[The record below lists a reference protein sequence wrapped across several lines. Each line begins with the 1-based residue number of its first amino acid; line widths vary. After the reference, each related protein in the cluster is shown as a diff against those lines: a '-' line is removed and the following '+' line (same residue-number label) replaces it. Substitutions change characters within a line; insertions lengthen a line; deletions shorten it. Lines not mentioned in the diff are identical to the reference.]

1 MNEKEYYMKTKRM
14 LALLL
19 AALMIVGLFAGCS
32 KDETKDPGKT
42 DPGNSLIDQTKPSQ
56 TTAKYAYKADYFDL
70 AVPDG
75 VQYVNQIC
83 AAGTT
88 LYASVGIQGEEI
100 VNSDPATGD
109 TWSYYNTRLSMLTI
123 DPDTGTCT
131 ELTNLDLPQVPE
143 GAEGS
148 VDCYNMIGSDDGT
161 LWMLVNVYATQ
172 YELPDDFDP
181 NTDSKWNYPSTD
193 IGGSYLMHIA
203 ADGST
208 IASIDLS
215 DTNNEDNEDGM
226 SGNLSSFAVDAAGN
240 LYVSDYNNIY
250 YVLDAEGNVQFKL
263 DGSQYNG
270 SLYRLNAQQVGVMWY
285 NYTDDVNAADEN
297 GQYFVPID
305 LETKDWGEKVKLPSN
320 VWSILPGDDVY
331 DFYYAD
337 NNNNIFGYTA
347 KTDTKEKL
355 VDWLACDVD
364 TNNMNGY
371 AMLSDSRVAALMQDW
386 STDPTTYQLI
396 VLHRVDASEIKE
408 KKVLTLAC
416 MYLDWNLR
424 SMIVEYNKTNDE
436 YRINVIDYSEYA
448 TDDDYNAGVTK
459 LTTEIISGS
468 VPDIFLTSNLPIDKY
483 AAKGVIADLNT
494 FMDGG
499 NGLSRDYFVPQILN
513 ALEKDGKLYE
523 LPTSFSVQTAYA
535 LSSIAS
541 QYDTWNVAAVQDAMT
556 QLQEG
561 ATVFSNGWTKNMALS
576 NCLSRNLSAFVDWTT
591 GKCEFD
597 SEAFQ
602 QLLAFCNSFPAET
615 SDGDGAIA
623 YASSADIAVD
633 DAMWDSDATRI
644 TNGKQ
649 LMSTIGMY
657 SFDSY
662 IWNVY
667 AIRDKITF
675 TGYPTEDG
683 SGSSFGLQMPMAISS
698 VTKYP
703 DAAWDFVCSII
714 KKMNTIDENNYYYG
728 FPISQAAFDAE
739 MTDIMTEQY
748 QLDENGEQVDWD
760 GDGEPDKAIRGSYE
774 TMENGE
780 TVYKDVYALTQ
791 EDIDQILGVISNT
804 HSVYDY
810 DQEILDIITDE
821 VAAYFAG
828 DKDVQTTA
836 SMIQSRVNLYVQEQ
850 R

>member
-42 DPGNSLIDQTKPSQ
+42 DSNGSLIDQTKPAA

-88 LYASVGIQGEEI
+88 LYLTASMQGEEI
-100 VNSDPATGD
+100 TNTDPDTGE
-109 TWSYYNTRLSMLTI
+109 TWSYYDSRLGVLTI
-123 DPDTGTCT
+123 DPDTGICT
-131 ELTNLDLPQVPE
+131 ELSNLQLPEVPE
-143 GAEGS
+143 GAEGG
-148 VDCYNMIGSDDGT
+148 VNCYNMIGSDDGT

-193 IGGSYLMHIA
+193 INGSYLMHIA

-208 IASIDLS
+208 IASLDLS

-250 YVLDAEGNVQFKL
+250 VLDAEGNVQFKL

-270 SLYRLNAQQVGVMWY
+270 SLNRLNAQQVGVMWY

-331 DFYYAD
+331 DFYYTY
-337 NNNNIFGYTA
+337 NNNIYGYAA

-364 TNNMNGY
+364 TNNMSGY

-436 YRINVIDYSEYA
+436 YRINVVDYGEYA

-523 LPTSFSVQTAYA
+523 LPTSFTVTTAYA

-561 ATVFSNGWTKNMALS
+561 ATVFSDGWTKNTALS

-633 DAMWDSDATRI
+633 DAMWESDATRI

-649 LMSTIGMY
+649 LMSTTGMY

-683 SGSSFGLQMPMAISS
+683 SGSSFELQMPMAISS

-791 EDIDQILGVISNT
+791 EDIDQILGVINNT

>member
-1 MNEKEYYMKTKRM
+1 MKTKRIF
-14 LALLL
+14 ALLL

-42 DPGNSLIDQTKPSQ
+42 ESNGSLIDQTKPAA
-56 TTAKYAYKADYFDL
+56 TTAKYAYQADYFDL
-70 AVPDG
+70 TMPDG
-75 VQYVNQIC
+75 VQYLNQIC

-100 VNSDPATGD
+100 TNTDPDTGE
-109 TWSYYNTRLSMLTI
+109 TWSYYNTRLAMLTI
-123 DPDTGTCT
+123 DPDTGVCT
-131 ELTNLDLPQVPE
+131 ELSNLQLPEVPE
-143 GAEGS
+143 GADGS

-193 IGGSYLMHIA
+193 INGSYLMHIA

-208 IASIDLS
+208 IASLDLS

-250 YVLDAEGNVQFKL
+250 VLDAEGNVQFKL

-270 SLYRLNAQQVGVMWY
+270 SLNRLNAQQVGVMWY
-285 NYTDDVNAADEN
+285 NYTDDVNASDEN

-320 VWSILPGDDVY
+320 VWSIFPGDDAY
-331 DFYYAD
+331 DFYYAY
-337 NNNNIFGYTA
+337 NNNIYGYAA

-364 TNNMNGY
+364 TNNMSGY

-436 YRINVIDYSEYA
+436 YRINVVDYSEYA

-499 NGLSRDYFVPQILN
+499 NGLSRDYFVPQVMS

-561 ATVFSNGWTKNMALS
+561 ATVFSNGWTKNTALS

-748 QLDENGEQVDWD
+748 QLDEKGEQVDWD

-791 EDIDQILGVISNT
+791 EDIDQILGVINST
-804 HSVYDY
+804 RSVYDY

-836 SMIQSRVNLYVQEQ
+836 NMIQSRVNLYVQEQ

>member
-56 TTAKYAYKADYFDL
+56 TTAKYAYKADYLDL
-70 AVPDG
+70 TMPDG
-75 VQYVNQIC
+75 VQYLNQLC

-143 GAEGS
+143 GAEGG
-148 VDCYNMIGSDDGT
+148 VNCYNMIGSDDGT

-193 IGGSYLMHIA
+193 INGSYLMHIA

-208 IASIDLS
+208 IASLDLS

-250 YVLDAEGNVQFKL
+250 VLDAEGNVQFKL

-270 SLYRLNAQQVGVMWY
+270 SLCRLNAQQVGVMWY

-320 VWSILPGDDVY
+320 VGSILPGDDAY
-331 DFYYAD
+331 DFYYTY
-337 NNNNIFGYTA
+337 NNNIYGYAA

-364 TNNMNGY
+364 TNNMSGY

-436 YRINVIDYSEYA
+436 YRINVVDYSEYA

-499 NGLSRDYFVPQILN
+499 NGLSRDYFVPQVMS

-561 ATVFSNGWTKNMALS
+561 ATVFSDGWTKNTALS

-633 DAMWDSDATRI
+633 DAMWESDATRI

-649 LMSTIGMY
+649 LMSTTGMY

-683 SGSSFGLQMPMAISS
+683 SGSSFELQMPMAISS

-760 GDGEPDKAIRGSYE
+760 GDGEPDRAIRGSYE

-791 EDIDQILGVISNT
+791 EDIDQILGVINST
-804 HSVYDY
+804 TSVYDY

>member
-1 MNEKEYYMKTKRM
+1 MKTKRIF
-14 LALLL
+14 ALLL

-32 KDETKDPGKT
+32 KDGTKDPGKT
-42 DPGNSLIDQTKPSQ
+42 DSSGSLIDQTKPSQ
-56 TTAKYAYKADYFDL
+56 TTAKYAYKADYLDL
-70 AVPDG
+70 TMPDG
-75 VQYVNQIC
+75 VQYLNQIC

-100 VNSDPATGD
+100 VNTDPTTGE

-193 IGGSYLMHIA
+193 INGSYLMHIA

-208 IASIDLS
+208 IASLDLS

-250 YVLDAEGNVQFKL
+250 VLDAEGNVQFKL

-270 SLYRLNAQQVGVMWY
+270 SLCRLNAQQVGVMWY
-285 NYTDDVNAADEN
+285 NYTDDVNASDEN

-320 VWSILPGDDVY
+320 VWSIFPGDDAY
-331 DFYYAD
+331 DFYYAY
-337 NNNNIFGYTA
+337 NNNIYGYAA

-364 TNNMNGY
+364 TNNMSGY

-436 YRINVIDYSEYA
+436 YRINVVDYSEYA

-499 NGLSRDYFVPQILN
+499 NGLSRDYFVPQVMS

-561 ATVFSNGWTKNMALS
+561 ATVFSNGWTKNTALS

-683 SGSSFGLQMPMAISS
+683 SGSSFDLQMPMAISS

-791 EDIDQILGVISNT
+791 EDIDQILGVINST
-804 HSVYDY
+804 RSVYDY

>member
-1 MNEKEYYMKTKRM
+1 MKTKRM

-32 KDETKDPGKT
+32 KDGTKDPGKT
-42 DPGNSLIDQTKPSQ
+42 DSNGSLIDQTKPSQ
-56 TTAKYAYKADYFDL
+56 TTAKYAYKADYLDL
-70 AVPDG
+70 TMPDG
-75 VQYVNQIC
+75 VQYLNQFC

-88 LYASVGIQGEEI
+88 LYASVGMQGEEI
-100 VNSDPATGD
+100 VNSDPTTGD
-109 TWSYYNTRLSMLTI
+109 TWSYYNTRLALLTI
-123 DPDTGTCT
+123 DPDTGVCT
-131 ELTNLDLPQVPE
+131 ELTNLELPQVPE
-143 GAEGS
+143 GASGS

-161 LWMLVNVYATQ
+161 LWMLVNLYATQ
-172 YELPDDFDP
+172 FDLPDDFDAE
-181 NTDSKWNYPSTD
+181 TESRWDYPSTD
-193 IGGSYLMHIA
+193 INGSYLMHIA
-203 ADGST
+203 ADGSM
-208 IASIDLS
+208 IASLDLS

-240 LYVSDYNNIY
+240 LYVSDYSNI

-270 SLYRLNAQQVGVMWY
+270 SLCRLNAQQVGVMWY

-297 GQYFVPID
+297 GQYFVTID

-320 VWSILPGDDVY
+320 VWSIFPGDDAY
-331 DFYYAD
+331 DFYYTY
-337 NNNNIFGYTA
+337 NNNIYGYAA
-347 KTDTKEKL
+347 KTDTKDKL

-364 TNNMNGY
+364 TNNMSGY

-424 SMIVEYNKTNDE
+424 SQIVEYNKTNDE
-436 YRINVIDYSEYA
+436 YRINVVDYSEYA

-523 LPTSFSVQTAYA
+523 LPTSFSVTTAYA

-561 ATVFSNGWTKNMALS
+561 ATVFSDGWTKNTALS

-623 YASSADIAVD
+623 YATSTDLAVE
-633 DAMWDSDATRI
+633 DAMWESDATRI

-649 LMSTIGMY
+649 LMSTIEMY

-683 SGSSFGLQMPMAISS
+683 SGSSFELQMPMAISS

-791 EDIDQILGVISNT
+791 EELDQILGVINNT

>member
-208 IASIDLS
+208 IASLDLS

-240 LYVSDYNNIY
+240 LYVSDYNNI

-337 NNNNIFGYTA
+337 NNNIFGYTA
-347 KTDTKEKL
+347 KTDTKDKL

-483 AAKGVIADLNT
+483 AAKGVVADLNT

-499 NGLSRDYFVPQILN
+499 NGLSRDYFVPQVMS

-683 SGSSFGLQMPMAISS
+683 SGSSFELQMPMAISS

>member
-1 MNEKEYYMKTKRM
+1 MKTKRIF
-14 LALLL
+14 ALLL
-19 AALMIVGLFAGCS
+19 AALMIVSLFAGCS
-32 KDETKDPGKT
+32 KDEKKDPGKT
-42 DPGNSLIDQTKPSQ
+42 DSSGSLIDQTKPSQ

-88 LYASVGIQGEEI
+88 LYLTASMQGEEI
-100 VNSDPATGD
+100 TNTDPDTGE
-109 TWSYYNTRLSMLTI
+109 TWSYYNSRLGVLTI
-123 DPDTGTCT
+123 DPDTGICT
-131 ELTNLDLPQVPE
+131 ELSNLQLPEVPE

-148 VDCYNMIGSDDGT
+148 VNCYNMIGSDDGT

-193 IGGSYLMHIA
+193 INGSYLMHIA

-208 IASIDLS
+208 IASLDLS

-240 LYVSDYNNIY
+240 LYVSDYNNI

-320 VWSILPGDDVY
+320 VGSILPGDDAY
-331 DFYYAD
+331 DFYYTY
-337 NNNNIFGYTA
+337 NNNIYGYAA

-364 TNNMNGY
+364 TNNMSGY

-436 YRINVIDYSEYA
+436 YRINVVDYSEYA

-499 NGLSRDYFVPQILN
+499 NGLSRDYFVPQVMS

-561 ATVFSNGWTKNMALS
+561 ATVFSDGWTKNMALS

-633 DAMWDSDATRI
+633 DAMWESDATRI

-683 SGSSFGLQMPMAISS
+683 SGSSFELQMPMAISS

-760 GDGEPDKAIRGSYE
+760 GDGEPDRAIRGSYE

-791 EDIDQILGVISNT
+791 EDIDQILGVINST
-804 HSVYDY
+804 RSVYDY

-836 SMIQSRVNLYVQEQ
+836 NMIQSRVNLYVQEQ

>member
-1 MNEKEYYMKTKRM
+1 MKTKRIF
-14 LALLL
+14 ALLL

-32 KDETKDPGKT
+32 KDNTKDPGKT

-56 TTAKYAYKADYFDL
+56 TTAKYAYKADYLDL
-70 AVPDG
+70 TMPDG
-75 VQYVNQIC
+75 VQYLNQIC

-100 VNSDPATGD
+100 VNTDPTTGE

-131 ELTNLDLPQVPE
+131 ELTSLDLPQVPE

-193 IGGSYLMHIA
+193 INGSYLMHIA

-208 IASIDLS
+208 IASLDLS

-250 YVLDAEGNVQFKL
+250 VLDAEGNVQFKL

-270 SLYRLNAQQVGVMWY
+270 SLCRLNAQQVGVMWY

-320 VWSILPGDDVY
+320 VWSIFPGDDAY
-331 DFYYAD
+331 DFYYAY
-337 NNNNIFGYTA
+337 NNNIYGYAA

-364 TNNMNGY
+364 TNNMSGY

-436 YRINVIDYSEYA
+436 YRINVVDYSEYA

-499 NGLSRDYFVPQILN
+499 NGLSRDYFVPQVMS

-561 ATVFSNGWTKNMALS
+561 ATVFSNGWTKNTALS

-683 SGSSFGLQMPMAISS
+683 SGSSFELQMPMAISS

-791 EDIDQILGVISNT
+791 EDIDQILGVINST

-836 SMIQSRVNLYVQEQ
+836 NMIQSRVNLYVQEQ

>member
-1 MNEKEYYMKTKRM
+1 MKTKRM

-32 KDETKDPGKT
+32 KDGTKDPGKT
-42 DPGNSLIDQTKPSQ
+42 DSNGSLIDQTKPAA
-56 TTAKYAYKADYFDL
+56 TTAKYAYQADYLDL
-70 AVPDG
+70 TMPDG
-75 VQYVNQIC
+75 VQYLNQFC

-88 LYASVGIQGEEI
+88 LYASVGMQGEEI
-100 VNSDPATGD
+100 VNSDPTTGD
-109 TWSYYNTRLSMLTI
+109 TWSYYNTRLAMLTI
-123 DPDTGTCT
+123 DPDTGVCT
-131 ELTNLDLPQVPE
+131 ELTNLELPQVPE
-143 GAEGS
+143 GASGS

-161 LWMLVNVYATQ
+161 LWMLVNLYATQ
-172 YELPDDFDP
+172 FDLPDDFDAE
-181 NTDSKWNYPSTD
+181 TESRWDYPSTD
-193 IGGSYLMHIA
+193 INGSYLMHVA
-203 ADGST
+203 ADGSM
-208 IASIDLS
+208 IASLDLS

-240 LYVSDYNNIY
+240 LYVSDYNNI

-297 GQYFVPID
+297 GQYFVTID

-320 VWSILPGDDVY
+320 VWSIFPGDDAY
-331 DFYYAD
+331 DFYYTY
-337 NNNNIFGYTA
+337 NNNIYGYTS
-347 KTDTKEKL
+347 KTDTRDKL

-364 TNNMNGY
+364 TNNMSGY

-436 YRINVIDYSEYA
+436 YRINVVDYGEYA

-499 NGLSRDYFVPQILN
+499 NGLSRDYFVPQVMS

-561 ATVFSNGWTKNMALS
+561 ATVFSDGWTKNTALS

-623 YASSADIAVD
+623 YATSTDLAVD
-633 DAMWDSDATRI
+633 DAMWESDATRI

-649 LMSTIGMY
+649 LMSTIEMY

-667 AIRDKITF
+667 AIRDKITL

-703 DAAWDFVCSII
+703 DAAWEFVCSII

-791 EDIDQILGVISNT
+791 EEIDQILGVINNT

-836 SMIQSRVNLYVQEQ
+836 NMIQSRVNLYVQEQ

>member
-1 MNEKEYYMKTKRM
+1 MKTKRIF
-14 LALLL
+14 ALLL

-32 KDETKDPGKT
+32 KDGTKDPGKT
-42 DPGNSLIDQTKPSQ
+42 ESNGSLIDQTKPAA
-56 TTAKYAYKADYFDL
+56 TTAKYAYQADYFDL
-70 AVPDG
+70 TMPDG
-75 VQYVNQIC
+75 VQYLNQIC

-100 VNSDPATGD
+100 TNTDPDTGE
-109 TWSYYNTRLSMLTI
+109 TWSYYNTRLAMLTI
-123 DPDTGTCT
+123 DPDTGVCT
-131 ELTNLDLPQVPE
+131 ELSNLQLPEVPE
-143 GAEGS
+143 GADGS

-193 IGGSYLMHIA
+193 IGGSYLMHVA

-215 DTNNEDNEDGM
+215 DTNADDTEDGM
-226 SGNLSSFAVDAAGN
+226 SSNLSSFAVDAAGN

-250 YVLDAEGNVQFKL
+250 VLDAEGNVQFKL

-270 SLYRLNAQQVGVMWY
+270 SLNRLNAQQVGVMWY

-320 VWSILPGDDVY
+320 VWSIFPGDDAY
-331 DFYYAD
+331 DFYYAY
-337 NNNNIFGYTA
+337 NNNIYGYAA

-364 TNNMNGY
+364 TNNMSGY

-436 YRINVIDYSEYA
+436 YRINVVDYSEYA

-499 NGLSRDYFVPQILN
+499 NGLSRDYFVPQVMS

-561 ATVFSNGWTKNMALS
+561 ATVFSNGWTKNTALS

-633 DAMWDSDATRI
+633 DAMWESDATRI

-649 LMSTIGMY
+649 LMSTTGMY

-683 SGSSFGLQMPMAISS
+683 SGSSFELQMPMAISS

-791 EDIDQILGVISNT
+791 EDIDQILGVINST
-804 HSVYDY
+804 RSVYDY

>member
-56 TTAKYAYKADYFDL
+56 TTAKYAYKADYLDL
-70 AVPDG
+70 TMPDG
-75 VQYVNQIC
+75 VQYLNQLC

-88 LYASVGIQGEEI
+88 LYASVGMQGEEI

-148 VDCYNMIGSDDGT
+148 VDCYNIIGSDDGT

-250 YVLDAEGNVQFKL
+250 VLDAEGNVQFKL

-337 NNNNIFGYTA
+337 NNNIFGYTA
-347 KTDTKEKL
+347 KTDTKDKL

-436 YRINVIDYSEYA
+436 YRINVVDYSEYA

-499 NGLSRDYFVPQILN
+499 NGLSRDYFVPQVMS

-561 ATVFSNGWTKNMALS
+561 ATVFSNGWTKNTALS

-683 SGSSFGLQMPMAISS
+683 SGSSFELQMPMAISS

>member
-88 LYASVGIQGEEI
+88 LYLTASMQGEEI
-100 VNSDPATGD
+100 TNTDPDTGE
-109 TWSYYNTRLSMLTI
+109 TWSYYDSRLGVLTI
-123 DPDTGTCT
+123 DPDTGICT
-131 ELTNLDLPQVPE
+131 ELSNLQLPEVPE
-143 GAEGS
+143 GAEGG
-148 VDCYNMIGSDDGT
+148 VNCYNMIGSDDGT

-193 IGGSYLMHIA
+193 INGSYLMHIA

-208 IASIDLS
+208 IASLDLS

-250 YVLDAEGNVQFKL
+250 VLDAEGNVQFKL

-270 SLYRLNAQQVGVMWY
+270 SLCRLNAQQVGVMWY

-320 VWSILPGDDVY
+320 VWSIFPGDDAY
-331 DFYYAD
+331 DFYYAY
-337 NNNNIFGYTA
+337 NNNIYGYAA
-347 KTDTKEKL
+347 KTDTKDKL

-364 TNNMNGY
+364 TNNMTGFS
-371 AMLSDSRVAALMQDW
+371 MLSDSRVAALMQDW
-386 STDPTTYQLI
+386 NTDPTTYQLI

-436 YRINVIDYSEYA
+436 YRINVVDYSEYA

-499 NGLSRDYFVPQILN
+499 NGLSRDYFVPQVMS

-561 ATVFSNGWTKNMALS
+561 ATVFSNGWTKNTALS

-633 DAMWDSDATRI
+633 DVMWDSDATRI

-683 SGSSFGLQMPMAISS
+683 SGSSFELQMPMAISS

-791 EDIDQILGVISNT
+791 EDIDQILGVINST
-804 HSVYDY
+804 RSVYDY

-836 SMIQSRVNLYVQEQ
+836 NMIQSRVNLYVQEQ

>member
-1 MNEKEYYMKTKRM
+1 MKTKRIF
-14 LALLL
+14 ALLL

-32 KDETKDPGKT
+32 KDGTKDPGKT
-42 DPGNSLIDQTKPSQ
+42 DSNGSLIDQTKPAA
-56 TTAKYAYKADYFDL
+56 TTAKYAYQADYLDL
-70 AVPDG
+70 TMPDG
-75 VQYVNQIC
+75 VQYLNQFC

-88 LYASVGIQGEEI
+88 LYASVGMQGEEI
-100 VNSDPATGD
+100 VNSDPTTGD
-109 TWSYYNTRLSMLTI
+109 TWSYYNTRLALLTI
-123 DPDTGTCT
+123 DPDTGVCT
-131 ELTNLDLPQVPE
+131 ELTNLELPQVPE
-143 GAEGS
+143 GASGS

-161 LWMLVNVYATQ
+161 LWMLVNLYATQ
-172 YELPDDFDP
+172 FDLPDDFDAE
-181 NTDSKWNYPSTD
+181 TESRWDYPSTD
-193 IGGSYLMHIA
+193 INGSYLMHVA
-203 ADGST
+203 ADGSM
-208 IASIDLS
+208 IASLDLS

-240 LYVSDYNNIY
+240 LYVSDYNNI

-297 GQYFVPID
+297 GQYFVTID

-320 VWSILPGDDVY
+320 VWSIVPGDDAY
-331 DFYYAD
+331 DFYYTY
-337 NNNNIFGYTA
+337 NNNIYGYTS
-347 KTDTKEKL
+347 KTDTRDKL

-364 TNNMNGY
+364 TNNMSGY

-416 MYLDWNLR
+416 MYLDWDLR

-436 YRINVIDYSEYA
+436 YRINVVDYGEYA

-523 LPTSFSVQTAYA
+523 LPTSFSVTTAYA

-561 ATVFSNGWTKNMALS
+561 ATVFSDGWTKNTALS

-633 DAMWDSDATRI
+633 VAMWESDATRI

-649 LMSTIGMY
+649 LMSTIEMC

-683 SGSSFGLQMPMAISS
+683 SGSSFELQMPMAISS

-791 EDIDQILGVISNT
+791 EDIDQILGVINST
-804 HSVYDY
+804 RSVYDY

-836 SMIQSRVNLYVQEQ
+836 NMIQSRVNLYVQEQ

>member
-88 LYASVGIQGEEI
+88 LYLTASMQGEEI
-100 VNSDPATGD
+100 TNTDPDTGE
-109 TWSYYNTRLSMLTI
+109 TWSYYDSRLGVLTI
-123 DPDTGTCT
+123 DPDTGICT
-131 ELTNLDLPQVPE
+131 ELSNLQLPEVPE
-143 GAEGS
+143 GAEGG
-148 VDCYNMIGSDDGT
+148 VNCYNMIGSDDGT

-193 IGGSYLMHIA
+193 INGSYLMHIA

-208 IASIDLS
+208 IASLDLS

-250 YVLDAEGNVQFKL
+250 VLDAEGNVQFKL

-270 SLYRLNAQQVGVMWY
+270 SLCRLNAQQVGVMWY

-320 VWSILPGDDVY
+320 EGSILPGDDAY
-331 DFYYAD
+331 DFYYTY
-337 NNNNIFGYTA
+337 NNNIYGYAA

-364 TNNMNGY
+364 TNNMSGY

-436 YRINVIDYSEYA
+436 YRINVVDYGEYA

-523 LPTSFSVQTAYA
+523 LPTSFTVTTAYA

-561 ATVFSNGWTKNMALS
+561 ATVFSDGWTKNTALS

-602 QLLAFCNSFPAET
+602 QLLDFCNSFPAET

-633 DAMWDSDATRI
+633 DAMWESDATRI

-649 LMSTIGMY
+649 LMSTTGMY

-662 IWNVY
+662 IWSVY

-683 SGSSFGLQMPMAISS
+683 SGSSFELQMPMAISS

-791 EDIDQILGVISNT
+791 EDIDQILGVINNT

>member
-56 TTAKYAYKADYFDL
+56 TTAKYAYKADYLDL
-70 AVPDG
+70 TMPDG
-75 VQYVNQIC
+75 VQYLNQLC

-100 VNSDPATGD
+100 VNTDPDTGD

-193 IGGSYLMHIA
+193 INGSYLMHIA

-208 IASIDLS
+208 IASLDLS

-250 YVLDAEGNVQFKL
+250 VLDAEGNVQFKL

-270 SLYRLNAQQVGVMWY
+270 SLNRLNAQQVGVMWY

-305 LETKDWGEKVKLPSN
+305 LETKDWGEKVKLPPN
-320 VWSILPGDDVY
+320 VGSILPGDDAY
-331 DFYYAD
+331 DFYYTY
-337 NNNNIFGYTA
+337 NNNIYGYAA

-364 TNNMNGY
+364 TNNMSGY

-436 YRINVIDYSEYA
+436 YRINVVDYSEYA

-499 NGLSRDYFVPQILN
+499 NGLSRDYFVPQVMS

-561 ATVFSNGWTKNMALS
+561 ATVFSDGWTKNTALS

-683 SGSSFGLQMPMAISS
+683 SGSSFELQMPMAISS

-791 EDIDQILGVISNT
+791 EDIDQILGVINNT
-804 HSVYDY
+804 RSVYDY

>member
-1 MNEKEYYMKTKRM
+1 MKTKRIF
-14 LALLL
+14 ALLL

-32 KDETKDPGKT
+32 KDGTKDPGKT

-88 LYASVGIQGEEI
+88 LYLTASMQGEEI
-100 VNSDPATGD
+100 TNTNPDTGE
-109 TWSYYNTRLSMLTI
+109 TWSYYDSRLGVLTI
-123 DPDTGTCT
+123 DPDTGICT
-131 ELTNLDLPQVPE
+131 ELSNLQLPEVPE

-148 VDCYNMIGSDDGT
+148 VNCYNMIGSDDGT

-193 IGGSYLMHIA
+193 INGSYLMHIA

-208 IASIDLS
+208 IASLDLS

-250 YVLDAEGNVQFKL
+250 VLDAEGNVQFKL

-270 SLYRLNAQQVGVMWY
+270 SLCRLNAQQVGVMWY
-285 NYTDDVNAADEN
+285 NYTDDVNASDEN

-320 VWSILPGDDVY
+320 VWSIFPGDDAY
-331 DFYYAD
+331 DFYYAY
-337 NNNNIFGYTA
+337 NNNIYGYAA
-347 KTDTKEKL
+347 KTDTKDKL

-364 TNNMNGY
+364 TNNMSGY

-386 STDPTTYQLI
+386 NTDPTTYQLI

-436 YRINVIDYSEYA
+436 YRINVVDYSEYA

-499 NGLSRDYFVPQILN
+499 NGLSRDYFVPQVMS

-561 ATVFSNGWTKNMALS
+561 ATVFSNGWTKNTALS

-683 SGSSFGLQMPMAISS
+683 SGSSFELQMPMAISS

-791 EDIDQILGVISNT
+791 EDIDQILGVINST
-804 HSVYDY
+804 RSVYDY

>member
-1 MNEKEYYMKTKRM
+1 MKTKRIF
-14 LALLL
+14 ALLL

-42 DPGNSLIDQTKPSQ
+42 DSNGSLIDQTKPAA
-56 TTAKYAYKADYFDL
+56 TTAKYAYKADYLDL
-70 AVPDG
+70 TMPDG
-75 VQYVNQIC
+75 VQYLNQLC

-88 LYASVGIQGEEI
+88 LYASVGMQGEEI
-100 VNSDPATGD
+100 VNSDPATGE

-193 IGGSYLMHIA
+193 INGSYLMHIA

-208 IASIDLS
+208 IASLDLS

-240 LYVSDYNNIY
+240 LYVSDYNNI

-320 VWSILPGDDVY
+320 VWSILPGDDAY
-331 DFYYAD
+331 DFYYTY
-337 NNNNIFGYTA
+337 NNNIYGYAA

-364 TNNMNGY
+364 TNNMSGY

-416 MYLDWNLR
+416 MYLDWDLR

-436 YRINVIDYSEYA
+436 YRINVVDYGEYA

-494 FMDGG
+494 FMGGG
-499 NGLSRDYFVPQILN
+499 NGLSRDYFVPQVMS

-561 ATVFSNGWTKNMALS
+561 ATVFSNGWTKNTALS

-633 DAMWDSDATRI
+633 DAMWESDATRI

-649 LMSTIGMY
+649 LMSTIGMDN
-657 SFDSY
+657 FDSY

-683 SGSSFGLQMPMAISS
+683 SGSSFELQMPMAISS

-791 EDIDQILGVISNT
+791 EDIDQILGVINST
-804 HSVYDY
+804 RSVYDY

>member
-56 TTAKYAYKADYFDL
+56 TTAKYAYKADYLDL
-70 AVPDG
+70 TMPDG
-75 VQYVNQIC
+75 VQYLNQLC

-100 VNSDPATGD
+100 VNTDPDTGD

-193 IGGSYLMHIA
+193 INGSYLMHIA

-208 IASIDLS
+208 IASLDLS

-250 YVLDAEGNVQFKL
+250 VLDAEGNVQFKL

-270 SLYRLNAQQVGVMWY
+270 SLNRLNAQQVGVMWY

-320 VWSILPGDDVY
+320 VWSILPGDDAY
-331 DFYYAD
+331 DFYYTY
-337 NNNNIFGYTA
+337 NNNIYGYAA

-364 TNNMNGY
+364 TNNMSGY

-416 MYLDWNLR
+416 MYLDWDLR

-436 YRINVIDYSEYA
+436 YRINVVDYGEYA

-499 NGLSRDYFVPQILN
+499 DGLSRDYFVPQILN

-523 LPTSFSVQTAYA
+523 LPTSFTVTTAYA

-561 ATVFSNGWTKNMALS
+561 ATVFSDGWTKNTALS

-683 SGSSFGLQMPMAISS
+683 SGSSFELQMPMAISS

-791 EDIDQILGVISNT
+791 EEIDQILGVINNT

>member
-32 KDETKDPGKT
+32 KDGTKDPGKT
-42 DPGNSLIDQTKPSQ
+42 DSNGSLIDQTKPAA
-56 TTAKYAYKADYFDL
+56 TTAKYAYKADYLDL
-70 AVPDG
+70 TMPDG
-75 VQYVNQIC
+75 VQYLNQLC

-88 LYASVGIQGEEI
+88 LYASVGMQGEEI
-100 VNSDPATGD
+100 VNSDPATGE

-208 IASIDLS
+208 IASLDLS

-250 YVLDAEGNVQFKL
+250 VLDAEGNVQFKL

-270 SLYRLNAQQVGVMWY
+270 SLCRLNAQQVGVMWY

-305 LETKDWGEKVKLPSN
+305 LETKEWGEKVKLPSN
-320 VWSILPGDDVY
+320 VWSILPGDDAY
-331 DFYYAD
+331 DFYYTY
-337 NNNNIFGYTA
+337 NNNIYGYAA
-347 KTDTKEKL
+347 KTDTKDKL

-364 TNNMNGY
+364 TNNMSGY

-436 YRINVIDYSEYA
+436 YRINVVDYSEYA

-633 DAMWDSDATRI
+633 DAMWESDATRI

-649 LMSTIGMY
+649 LMSTIEMY

-667 AIRDKITF
+667 AIRDKIAF

-703 DAAWDFVCSII
+703 DAAWEFVCSII

-728 FPISQAAFDAE
+728 FPSSQAAFDAE

-760 GDGEPDKAIRGSYE
+760 GDGEPDKVIRGGYE

-780 TVYKDVYALTQ
+780 RVYKDVYALTQ
-791 EDIDQILGVISNT
+791 EEIDQILGVISNT

-836 SMIQSRVNLYVQEQ
+836 NMIQSRVNLYVQEQ

>member
-88 LYASVGIQGEEI
+88 LYLTASMQGEEI
-100 VNSDPATGD
+100 TNTDPDTGE
-109 TWSYYNTRLSMLTI
+109 TWSYYDSRLGVLTI
-123 DPDTGTCT
+123 DPDTGICT
-131 ELTNLDLPQVPE
+131 ELSNLQLPQVPE
-143 GAEGS
+143 GAEGG
-148 VDCYNMIGSDDGT
+148 VNCYNMIGSDDGT

-193 IGGSYLMHIA
+193 INGSYLMHIA

-208 IASIDLS
+208 IASLDLS

-250 YVLDAEGNVQFKL
+250 VLDAEGNVQFKL

-270 SLYRLNAQQVGVMWY
+270 SLCRLNAQQVGVMWY

-320 VWSILPGDDVY
+320 VESILPGDDAY
-331 DFYYAD
+331 DFYYTY
-337 NNNNIFGYTA
+337 NNNIYGYAA

-364 TNNMNGY
+364 TNNMSGY

-436 YRINVIDYSEYA
+436 YRINVVDYSEYA

-483 AAKGVIADLNT
+483 AAKGVVADLNT

-499 NGLSRDYFVPQILN
+499 NGLSRDYFVPQVMS

-561 ATVFSNGWTKNMALS
+561 ATVFSDGWTKNTALS

-633 DAMWDSDATRI
+633 DAMWESDATRI

-649 LMSTIGMY
+649 LMSTIEMY

-662 IWNVY
+662 IWSVY

-791 EDIDQILGVISNT
+791 EDIDQILGVINNT

>member
-88 LYASVGIQGEEI
+88 LYLTASMQGEEI
-100 VNSDPATGD
+100 TNTDPDTGD

-193 IGGSYLMHIA
+193 INGSYLMHIA

-208 IASIDLS
+208 IASLDLS

-250 YVLDAEGNVQFKL
+250 VLDAEGNVQFKL

-270 SLYRLNAQQVGVMWY
+270 SLCRLNAQQVGVMWY

-320 VWSILPGDDVY
+320 VGSILPGDDAY
-331 DFYYAD
+331 DFYYTY
-337 NNNNIFGYTA
+337 NNNIYGYAA

-364 TNNMNGY
+364 TNNMSGY

-436 YRINVIDYSEYA
+436 YRINVVDYSEYA

-499 NGLSRDYFVPQILN
+499 NGLSRDYFVPQVMS

-561 ATVFSNGWTKNMALS
+561 ATVFSDGWTKNTALS

-633 DAMWDSDATRI
+633 DAMWESDATRI

-683 SGSSFGLQMPMAISS
+683 SGSSFELQMPMAISS

-714 KKMNTIDENNYYYG
+714 KKMNTIDENNNYYG

-791 EDIDQILGVISNT
+791 EDIDQILGVINNT
-804 HSVYDY
+804 RSVYDY

>member
-56 TTAKYAYKADYFDL
+56 TTAKYAYKADYLDL
-70 AVPDG
+70 TMPDG
-75 VQYVNQIC
+75 VQYLNQLC

-100 VNSDPATGD
+100 VNTDPDTGD

-193 IGGSYLMHIA
+193 INGSYLMHIA

-208 IASIDLS
+208 IASLDLS

-250 YVLDAEGNVQFKL
+250 VLDAEGNVQFKL

-270 SLYRLNAQQVGVMWY
+270 SLCRLNAQQVGVMWY

-320 VWSILPGDDVY
+320 VWSIFPGDDAY
-331 DFYYAD
+331 DFYYAY
-337 NNNNIFGYTA
+337 NNNIYGYAA

-355 VDWLACDVD
+355 VDWLSCDVD
-364 TNNMNGY
+364 TNNMSGY

-436 YRINVIDYSEYA
+436 YRINVVDYSEYA

-499 NGLSRDYFVPQILN
+499 NGLSRDYFVPQVMS

-561 ATVFSNGWTKNMALS
+561 ATVFSDGWTKNTALS

-683 SGSSFGLQMPMAISS
+683 SGSSFELQMPMAISS

-791 EDIDQILGVISNT
+791 EDIDQILGVINST

-836 SMIQSRVNLYVQEQ
+836 NMIQSRVNLYVQEQ

>member
-1 MNEKEYYMKTKRM
+1 MKTKRIF
-14 LALLL
+14 ALLL

-32 KDETKDPGKT
+32 KDGTKDPGKT
-42 DPGNSLIDQTKPSQ
+42 DSSGSLIDQTKPSQ
-56 TTAKYAYKADYFDL
+56 TTAKYAYKADYLDL
-70 AVPDG
+70 TMPDG
-75 VQYVNQIC
+75 VQYLNQIC

-100 VNSDPATGD
+100 TNTDPDTGE
-109 TWSYYNTRLSMLTI
+109 TWSYYNTRLAMLTI
-123 DPDTGTCT
+123 DPDTGVCT
-131 ELTNLDLPQVPE
+131 ELTNLELPQVPE

-193 IGGSYLMHIA
+193 INGSYLMHIA

-208 IASIDLS
+208 IASLDLS
-215 DTNNEDNEDGM
+215 NTNNEDNEDGM

-250 YVLDAEGNVQFKL
+250 VLDAEGNVQFKL

-270 SLYRLNAQQVGVMWY
+270 SLCRLNAQQVGVMWY

-320 VWSILPGDDVY
+320 VWSIFPGDDAY
-331 DFYYAD
+331 DFYYAY
-337 NNNNIFGYTA
+337 NNNIYGYAA

-364 TNNMNGY
+364 TNNMSGY

-386 STDPTTYQLI
+386 NTDPTTYQLI

-436 YRINVIDYSEYA
+436 YRINVVDYSEYA

-499 NGLSRDYFVPQILN
+499 NGLSRDYFVPQVMS

-561 ATVFSNGWTKNMALS
+561 ATVFSDGWTKNTALS

-633 DAMWDSDATRI
+633 DAMWESDATRI

-649 LMSTIGMY
+649 LMSTTGMY

-683 SGSSFGLQMPMAISS
+683 SGSSFELQMPMAISS

-791 EDIDQILGVISNT
+791 EDIDQILGVINST
-804 HSVYDY
+804 RSVYDY

-836 SMIQSRVNLYVQEQ
+836 NMIQSRVNLYVQEQ

>member
-88 LYASVGIQGEEI
+88 LYLTASMQGEEI
-100 VNSDPATGD
+100 TNTDPDTGE
-109 TWSYYNTRLSMLTI
+109 TWSYYDSRLGVLTI
-123 DPDTGTCT
+123 DPDTGICT
-131 ELTNLDLPQVPE
+131 ELSNLQLPQVPE
-143 GAEGS
+143 GAEGG
-148 VDCYNMIGSDDGT
+148 VNCYNMIGSDDGT

-193 IGGSYLMHIA
+193 INGSYLMHIA

-208 IASIDLS
+208 IASLDLS

-250 YVLDAEGNVQFKL
+250 VLDAEGNVQFKL

-270 SLYRLNAQQVGVMWY
+270 SLCRLNAQQVGVMWY

-320 VWSILPGDDVY
+320 VGSILPGDDAY
-331 DFYYAD
+331 DFYYTY
-337 NNNNIFGYTA
+337 NNNIYGYAA

-364 TNNMNGY
+364 TNNMSGY

-436 YRINVIDYSEYA
+436 YRINVVDYSEYA

-499 NGLSRDYFVPQILN
+499 NGLSRDYFVPQVMS

-561 ATVFSNGWTKNMALS
+561 ATVFSDGWTKNTALS

-602 QLLAFCNSFPAET
+602 QLLDFCNSFPAET

-633 DAMWDSDATRI
+633 DAMWESDATRI

-649 LMSTIGMY
+649 LMSTTGMY

-683 SGSSFGLQMPMAISS
+683 SGSSFELQMPMAISS

-760 GDGEPDKAIRGSYE
+760 GDGEPDRAIRGSYE

-791 EDIDQILGVISNT
+791 EEMDQILGVINNT

>member
-56 TTAKYAYKADYFDL
+56 TTAKYAYKADYLDL
-70 AVPDG
+70 TMPDG
-75 VQYVNQIC
+75 VQYLNQLC

-88 LYASVGIQGEEI
+88 LYASVGMQGEEI

-181 NTDSKWNYPSTD
+181 NTDSKWDYPSTD
-193 IGGSYLMHIA
+193 INGSYLMHIA

-208 IASIDLS
+208 IASLDLS

-240 LYVSDYNNIY
+240 LYVSDYNNI

-337 NNNNIFGYTA
+337 NNNIFGYAA
-347 KTDTKEKL
+347 KTDTKDKL

-436 YRINVIDYSEYA
+436 YRINVVDYSEYA

-483 AAKGVIADLNT
+483 AAKGVVADLNT

-561 ATVFSNGWTKNMALS
+561 ATVFSNGWTKNTALS
-576 NCLSRNLSAFVDWTT
+576 NCLSRNLSAFVDWAT

-623 YASSADIAVD
+623 YAASADIAVD

-683 SGSSFGLQMPMAISS
+683 SGSSFELQMPMAISS

-791 EDIDQILGVISNT
+791 EDIDQILGVINNT
-804 HSVYDY
+804 RSVYDY

-836 SMIQSRVNLYVQEQ
+836 NMIQSRVNLYVQEQ

>member
-1 MNEKEYYMKTKRM
+1 MKTKRIF
-14 LALLL
+14 ALLL

-32 KDETKDPGKT
+32 KDGTKDPGKT
-42 DPGNSLIDQTKPSQ
+42 DSNGSLIDQTKPSQ
-56 TTAKYAYKADYFDL
+56 TTAKYAYKADYLDL
-70 AVPDG
+70 TMPDG
-75 VQYVNQIC
+75 VQYLNQLC

-88 LYASVGIQGEEI
+88 LYASVGMQGEEI
-100 VNSDPATGD
+100 VNSDPTTGD
-109 TWSYYNTRLSMLTI
+109 TWSYYNTRLALLTI
-123 DPDTGTCT
+123 DPDTGVCT
-131 ELTNLDLPQVPE
+131 ELTGLDLPQVPE
-143 GAEGS
+143 GASGS

-161 LWMLVNVYATQ
+161 LWMLVNLYATQ
-172 YELPDDFDP
+172 FDLPDDFDAE
-181 NTDSKWNYPSTD
+181 TESRWDYPSTD
-193 IGGSYLMHIA
+193 INGSYLMHIA
-203 ADGST
+203 ADGSM
-208 IASIDLS
+208 IASLDLS

-240 LYVSDYNNIY
+240 LYVSDYNNI

-297 GQYFVPID
+297 GQYFVTID

-320 VWSILPGDDVY
+320 VWSIFPGDDAY
-331 DFYYAD
+331 DFYYTY
-337 NNNNIFGYTA
+337 NNNIYGYTS
-347 KTDTKEKL
+347 KTDTRDKL
-355 VDWLACDVD
+355 VDWMACDVD
-364 TNNMNGY
+364 TNNMSGY

-436 YRINVIDYSEYA
+436 YRINVVDYSEYA

-523 LPTSFSVQTAYA
+523 LPTSFSVTTAYA

-561 ATVFSNGWTKNMALS
+561 ATVFSDGWTKNTALS

-623 YASSADIAVD
+623 YATSTDLAIE
-633 DAMWDSDATRI
+633 DAMWESDATRI

-649 LMSTIGMY
+649 LMSTIEMY

-760 GDGEPDKAIRGSYE
+760 GDGEPDKAVRGSYE

-791 EDIDQILGVISNT
+791 EDVDQILGVINST
-804 HSVYDY
+804 SSVYDY

-836 SMIQSRVNLYVQEQ
+836 NMIQSRVNLYVQEQ

>member
-1 MNEKEYYMKTKRM
+1 MKTKRIF
-14 LALLL
+14 ALLL

-32 KDETKDPGKT
+32 KDGTKDPGKT

-56 TTAKYAYKADYFDL
+56 TTAKYAYKADYLDL
-70 AVPDG
+70 TMPDG
-75 VQYVNQIC
+75 VQYLNQIC

-100 VNSDPATGD
+100 VNTDPTTGE

-193 IGGSYLMHIA
+193 IGGSYLMHVA

-250 YVLDAEGNVQFKL
+250 VLDAEGNVQFKL

-270 SLYRLNAQQVGVMWY
+270 SLNRLNAQQVGVMWY

-320 VWSILPGDDVY
+320 VWSIFPGDDAY
-331 DFYYAD
+331 DFYYAY
-337 NNNNIFGYTA
+337 NNNIYGYAA

-364 TNNMNGY
+364 TNNMSGY

-386 STDPTTYQLI
+386 NTDPTTYQLI

-436 YRINVIDYSEYA
+436 YRINVVDYSEYA

-499 NGLSRDYFVPQILN
+499 NGLSRDYFVPQVMS

-561 ATVFSNGWTKNMALS
+561 ATVFSNGWTKNTALS

-591 GKCEFD
+591 DKCEFD

-602 QLLAFCNSFPAET
+602 QLLDFCNSFPAET

-633 DAMWDSDATRI
+633 DAMWDSDANRI

-683 SGSSFGLQMPMAISS
+683 SGSSFELQMPMAISS

-791 EDIDQILGVISNT
+791 EDIDQILGVINST
-804 HSVYDY
+804 RSVYDY

>member
-1 MNEKEYYMKTKRM
+1 MKTKRIF
-14 LALLL
+14 ALLL

-32 KDETKDPGKT
+32 KDGTKDPGKT

-88 LYASVGIQGEEI
+88 LYASVGMQGEEI
-100 VNSDPATGD
+100 VNSDPVTGE
-109 TWSYYNTRLSMLTI
+109 TWSYYNTRLAMLTI

-143 GAEGS
+143 GADGS

-172 YELPDDFDP
+172 FDLPDDFDP
-181 NTDSKWNYPSTD
+181 ETESRWDYPSTD
-193 IGGSYLMHIA
+193 VGGSYLVHVA

-215 DTNNEDNEDGM
+215 DTNADDTEDGM
-226 SGNLSSFAVDAAGN
+226 SSNLSSFAVDAAGN

-250 YVLDAEGNVQFKL
+250 VLDAEGNVQFNL

-305 LETKDWGEKVKLPSN
+305 LETKDWGEKVKLPPN
-320 VWSILPGDDVY
+320 VGSIFPGDDAY
-331 DFYYAD
+331 DFYYAY
-337 NNNNIFGYTA
+337 NNNIYGYAA

-364 TNNMNGY
+364 TNNMSGY

-386 STDPTTYQLI
+386 NTDPTTYQLI

-436 YRINVIDYSEYA
+436 YRINVVDYSEYA

-499 NGLSRDYFVPQILN
+499 NGLSRDYFVPQVMS

-561 ATVFSNGWTKNMALS
+561 ATVFSNGWTKNTALS

-683 SGSSFGLQMPMAISS
+683 SGSSFELQMPMAISS

-791 EDIDQILGVISNT
+791 EDIDQILGVINST
-804 HSVYDY
+804 RSVYDY

-836 SMIQSRVNLYVQEQ
+836 NMIQSRVNLYVQEQ

>member
-1 MNEKEYYMKTKRM
+1 MKTKRIF
-14 LALLL
+14 ALLL

-42 DPGNSLIDQTKPSQ
+42 ESNGSLIDQTKPAA
-56 TTAKYAYKADYFDL
+56 TTAKYAYQADYFDL
-70 AVPDG
+70 TMPDG
-75 VQYVNQIC
+75 VQYLNQIC

-100 VNSDPATGD
+100 TNTDPDTGE
-109 TWSYYNTRLSMLTI
+109 TWSYYNTRLAMLTI
-123 DPDTGTCT
+123 DPDTGVCT
-131 ELTNLDLPQVPE
+131 ELSNLQLPEVPE
-143 GAEGS
+143 GADGS

-193 IGGSYLMHIA
+193 INGSYLMHIA

-208 IASIDLS
+208 IASLDLS

-240 LYVSDYNNIY
+240 LYVSDYNNI

-320 VWSILPGDDVY
+320 VWSIFPGDDAY
-331 DFYYAD
+331 DFYYAY
-337 NNNNIFGYTA
+337 NNNIYGYAA

-364 TNNMNGY
+364 TNNMSGY

-436 YRINVIDYSEYA
+436 YRINVVDYSEYA

-499 NGLSRDYFVPQILN
+499 NGLSRDYFVPQVMS

-561 ATVFSNGWTKNMALS
+561 ATVFSDGWTKNTALS

-633 DAMWDSDATRI
+633 DAMWESDATRI

-683 SGSSFGLQMPMAISS
+683 SGSSFKLQMPMAISS

-714 KKMNTIDENNYYYG
+714 KKMNTIDENNNYYG

-791 EDIDQILGVISNT
+791 EDIDQILGVINST
-804 HSVYDY
+804 RSVYDY

-836 SMIQSRVNLYVQEQ
+836 NMIQSRVNLYVQEQ

>member
-88 LYASVGIQGEEI
+88 LYLTASMQGEEI
-100 VNSDPATGD
+100 TNTDPDTGE
-109 TWSYYNTRLSMLTI
+109 TWSYYDSRLGVLTI
-123 DPDTGTCT
+123 DPDTGICT
-131 ELTNLDLPQVPE
+131 ELSNLQLPQVPE
-143 GAEGS
+143 GAEGG
-148 VDCYNMIGSDDGT
+148 VNCYNMIGSDDGT

-193 IGGSYLMHIA
+193 INGSYLMHIA

-208 IASIDLS
+208 IASLDLS

-250 YVLDAEGNVQFKL
+250 VLDAEGNVQFKL

-270 SLYRLNAQQVGVMWY
+270 SLCRLNAQQVGVMWY

-320 VWSILPGDDVY
+320 VGSILPGDDAY
-331 DFYYAD
+331 DFYYTY
-337 NNNNIFGYTA
+337 NNNIYGYAA

-364 TNNMNGY
+364 TNNMSGY

-436 YRINVIDYSEYA
+436 YRINVVDYSEYA

-499 NGLSRDYFVPQILN
+499 NGLSRDYFVPQVMS

-561 ATVFSNGWTKNMALS
+561 ATVFSDGWTKNTALS

-602 QLLAFCNSFPAET
+602 QLLDFCNSFPAET

-633 DAMWDSDATRI
+633 DAMWESDATRI

-649 LMSTIGMY
+649 LMSTTGMY

-683 SGSSFGLQMPMAISS
+683 SGSSFELQMPMAISS

-760 GDGEPDKAIRGSYE
+760 GDGEPDRAIRGSYE

-791 EDIDQILGVISNT
+791 EDIDQILGVINST

-836 SMIQSRVNLYVQEQ
+836 NMIQSRVNLYVQEQ

>member
-56 TTAKYAYKADYFDL
+56 TTAKYAYKADYLDL
-70 AVPDG
+70 TMPDG
-75 VQYVNQIC
+75 VQYLNQLC

-131 ELTNLDLPQVPE
+131 ELTNLNLPQVPE

-193 IGGSYLMHIA
+193 INGSYLMHIA

-208 IASIDLS
+208 IASLDLS
-215 DTNNEDNEDGM
+215 NTNNEDNEDGM
-226 SGNLSSFAVDAAGN
+226 SGNLSFFAVDAAGN
-240 LYVSDYNNIY
+240 LYVSDYNNI

-270 SLYRLNAQQVGVMWY
+270 SLCRLNAQQVGVMWY

-337 NNNNIFGYTA
+337 NNNIFGYTA
-347 KTDTKEKL
+347 KTDTKDKL

-364 TNNMNGY
+364 TNNMSGY

-386 STDPTTYQLI
+386 NTDPTTYQLI

-436 YRINVIDYSEYA
+436 YRINVVDYSEYA

-483 AAKGVIADLNT
+483 AAKGVVADLNT

-499 NGLSRDYFVPQILN
+499 NGLSRDYFVPQVMS

-683 SGSSFGLQMPMAISS
+683 SGSSFELQMPMAISS

-791 EDIDQILGVISNT
+791 EDIDQILGVINST
-804 HSVYDY
+804 TSVYDY

>member
-1 MNEKEYYMKTKRM
+1 MKTKRIF
-14 LALLL
+14 ALLL

-32 KDETKDPGKT
+32 KDGTKDPGKT
-42 DPGNSLIDQTKPSQ
+42 DSGDSLIDQTKPSQ

-88 LYASVGIQGEEI
+88 LYASVGMQGEEI
-100 VNSDPATGD
+100 VNSDPVTGE

-143 GAEGS
+143 GADGS

-172 YELPDDFDP
+172 FDLPDDFDP
-181 NTDSKWNYPSTD
+181 ETESRWDYPSTD
-193 IGGSYLMHIA
+193 VGGSYLVHVA

-215 DTNNEDNEDGM
+215 DTNADDTEDGM
-226 SGNLSSFAVDAAGN
+226 SSNLSSFAVDAAGN

-250 YVLDAEGNVQFKL
+250 VLDAEGNVQFNL

-305 LETKDWGEKVKLPSN
+305 LETKDWGEKVKLPPN
-320 VWSILPGDDVY
+320 VGSIFPGDDAY
-331 DFYYAD
+331 DFYYTY
-337 NNNNIFGYTA
+337 NNNIYGYTA

-364 TNNMNGY
+364 TNNMSGY

-386 STDPTTYQLI
+386 NTDPTTYQLI

-436 YRINVIDYSEYA
+436 YRINVVDYSEYA

-499 NGLSRDYFVPQILN
+499 NGLSRDYFVPQVMS

-561 ATVFSNGWTKNMALS
+561 ATVFSNGWTKNTALS

-683 SGSSFGLQMPMAISS
+683 SGSSFELQMPMAISS

-791 EDIDQILGVISNT
+791 EDIDQILGVINST
-804 HSVYDY
+804 RSVYDY

>member
-1 MNEKEYYMKTKRM
+1 MKTKRIF
-14 LALLL
+14 ALLL

-32 KDETKDPGKT
+32 KDGTKDPGKT
-42 DPGNSLIDQTKPSQ
+42 ESNGSLIDQTKPAA
-56 TTAKYAYKADYFDL
+56 TTAKYAYQADYFDL
-70 AVPDG
+70 TMPDG
-75 VQYVNQIC
+75 VQYLNQIC

-100 VNSDPATGD
+100 TNTDPDTGE
-109 TWSYYNTRLSMLTI
+109 TWSYYNTRLAMLTI
-123 DPDTGTCT
+123 DPDTGVCT
-131 ELTNLDLPQVPE
+131 ELSNLQLPEVPE
-143 GAEGS
+143 GADGS

-193 IGGSYLMHIA
+193 IGGSYLMHVA

-215 DTNNEDNEDGM
+215 DTNADDTEDGM
-226 SGNLSSFAVDAAGN
+226 SSNLSSFAVDAAGN

-250 YVLDAEGNVQFKL
+250 VLDAEGNVQFKL

-270 SLYRLNAQQVGVMWY
+270 SLNRLNAQQVGVMWY

-320 VWSILPGDDVY
+320 VWSIFPGDDAY
-331 DFYYAD
+331 DFYYAY
-337 NNNNIFGYTA
+337 NNNIYGYAA

-364 TNNMNGY
+364 TNNMSGY

-436 YRINVIDYSEYA
+436 YRINVVDYSEYA

-499 NGLSRDYFVPQILN
+499 NGLSRDYFVPQVMS

-561 ATVFSNGWTKNMALS
+561 ATVFSNGWTKNTALS

-623 YASSADIAVD
+623 YAPSADIAVD

-683 SGSSFGLQMPMAISS
+683 SGSSFELQMPMAISS

-791 EDIDQILGVISNT
+791 EDIDQILGVINST
-804 HSVYDY
+804 RSVYDY

-836 SMIQSRVNLYVQEQ
+836 NMIQSRVNLYVQEQ

>member
-1 MNEKEYYMKTKRM
+1 MKTKRM

-56 TTAKYAYKADYFDL
+56 TTAKYAYKADYLDL
-70 AVPDG
+70 TMPDG
-75 VQYVNQIC
+75 VQYLNQLC

-208 IASIDLS
+208 IASLDLS

-240 LYVSDYNNIY
+240 LYVSDYNNI

-337 NNNNIFGYTA
+337 NNNIFGYTA
-347 KTDTKEKL
+347 KTDTKDKL

-364 TNNMNGY
+364 TNNMSGY

-386 STDPTTYQLI
+386 NTDPTTYQLI

-436 YRINVIDYSEYA
+436 YRINVVDYSEYA

-483 AAKGVIADLNT
+483 AAKGVVADLNT

-499 NGLSRDYFVPQILN
+499 NGLSRDYFVPQVMS

-683 SGSSFGLQMPMAISS
+683 SGSSFELQMPMAISS

-791 EDIDQILGVISNT
+791 EDIDQILGVINNT
-804 HSVYDY
+804 RSVYDY

>member
-1 MNEKEYYMKTKRM
+1 M
-14 LALLL
+14 LH
-19 AALMIVGLFAGCS
+19 FW
-32 KDETKDPGKT
+32 E
-42 DPGNSLIDQTKPSQ
+42 
-56 TTAKYAYKADYFDL
+56 
-70 AVPDG
+70 
-75 VQYVNQIC
+75 
-83 AAGTT
+83 
-88 LYASVGIQGEEI
+88 
-100 VNSDPATGD
+100 
-109 TWSYYNTRLSMLTI
+109 
-123 DPDTGTCT
+123 
-131 ELTNLDLPQVPE
+131 LPQVPE

-161 LWMLVNVYATQ
+161 LWMLVNLYATQ
-172 YELPDDFDP
+172 FDLPDDFDAE
-181 NTDSKWNYPSTD
+181 TESRWDYPSTD
-193 IGGSYLMHIA
+193 INGSYLMHVA

-208 IASIDLS
+208 IASLDLS
-215 DTNNEDNEDGM
+215 NTNNEDNEDGM
-226 SGNLSSFAVDAAGN
+226 SGNLNSFAVDAAGN

-250 YVLDAEGNVQFKL
+250 VLDAEGSVQFKL
-263 DGSQYNG
+263 DGSQYSG
-270 SLYRLNAQQVGVMWY
+270 SLSRLNAQQVGVMWY

-320 VWSILPGDDVY
+320 VWNIYPGDDAY
-331 DFYYAD
+331 DFYF
-337 NNNNIFGYTA
+337 NSNNNIFGYSS
-347 KTDTKEKL
+347 KTDTRDKL

-364 TNNMNGY
+364 TNNMSGY

-436 YRINVIDYSEYA
+436 YRINVVDYSEYA

-561 ATVFSNGWTKNMALS
+561 ATVFSNGWTKNTALS

-633 DAMWDSDATRI
+633 DAIWESDATRI

-683 SGSSFGLQMPMAISS
+683 SGSSFELQMPMAISS

-728 FPISQAAFDAE
+728 FPVSQAAFDAE

-836 SMIQSRVNLYVQEQ
+836 NMIQSRVNLYVQEQ